1 MSVTF
6 ETLKS
11 LDNNRILIKEQ
22 SQNAKSTPRL
32 YIAPQDK
39 ADEFISQRKLIEKN
53 HKFQKVATGVMSAVI
68 GLLVGAVVKFGSFG
82 KTVAGLATGAVA
94 LCSGLGIDKKVNDGL
109 QNSALKNCHV
119 EEVTGQKIEDI
130 K

>member
-22 SQNAKSTPRL
+22 SQNAKSAPHL
-32 YIAPQDK
+32 YVVPQEK
-39 ADEFISQRKLIEKN
+39 ADEFISRCKLIEKN
-53 HKFQKVATGVMSAVI
+53 NKFQKVATCLMSAVI
-68 GLLVGAVVKFGSFG
+68 GLLVGSVVKFGSFG
-82 KTVAGLATGAVA
+82 KTIAGLTTGAVA
-94 LCSGLGIDKKVNDGL
+94 LFSGLGIDKKVNVGL
-109 QNSALKNCHV
+109 QNSALKNCDV
-119 EEVTGQKIEDI
+119 EDVTGQKIEDI